1 MAINRVR
8 DDKVKCSESLAVN
21 KERLKVILD
30 SNAFFVPLKFK
41 IDIFKE
47 VENLLKRN
55 VEFVLLAPVKMELEK
70 LAEKGSPKTR
80 KEAAYALGLVK
91 KCRFIDLGEGFAGS
105 PDDAIVKAASEWR
118 SPVFT
123 NDRALRKRLRDI
135 NVPVIYVRQKSRLEI
150 EGGYNIV

>member
-1 MAINRVR
+1 MATNRIR
-8 DDKVKCSESLAVN
+8 NDKVTHHQSPAIR

-41 IDIFKE
+41 IDIFE
-47 VENLLKRN
+47 ELRNLLKRN
-55 VEFVLLAPVKMELEK
+55 VECVLLSPVKRELEA
-70 LAEKGSPKTR
+70 LAAKGSPKTQ
-80 KEAAYALGLVK
+80 KEAAYALRLAE
-91 KCRFIDLGEGFAGS
+91 KCKVVDLSETCESS
-105 PDDAIVKAASEWR
+105 PDDAIVKVASEWR

-150 EGGYNIV
+150 EGG

>member
-1 MAINRVR
+1 M
-8 DDKVKCSESLAVN
+8 KCHQSQRIQ

-41 IDIFKE
+41 IDIFE
-47 VENLLKRN
+47 ELRNLLSRN
-55 VEFVLLAPVKMELEK
+55 VEFVLLSPVKRELET
-70 LAEKGSPKTR
+70 LAAKGSPKTR
-80 KEAAYALGLVK
+80 KESTYALGLAK
-91 KCRFIDLGEGFAGS
+91 KCKLVDLGEIYESS
-105 PDDAIVKAASEWR
+105 PDDAIVKVASEWK

-150 EGGYNIV
+150 EGGCNLV